1 MAPPTV
7 VSRSKDSI
15 ELTWEAPWP
24 PGGIITEY
32 DIGYTMEVTNWK
44 VLIVS
49 SDTRGKSIGDLQY
62 NTTHWFR
69 IRAKT
74 NLGYGEY
81 SETIE
86 TITVEGKPGPPS
98 NFTATSRSQTSL
110 EFSWKAPRVRNGIIT
125 GYKIECYTDGKGVS
139 AELSMHA
146 RSYMFKQLVSG
157 TRYTC
162 SLKAKTSAGYGNSSQ
177 LVTWTE
183 PKDSEIGGIVGGVV
197 GATFV
202 AAVVVMAIVITLLRR
217 RRREREANSSRSVPE
232 REVSNLGLE
241 HCSEDTDYEHPMRH
255 WQETLYTDLVLRSN
269 DDVEQPVTG
278 GLGEDR
284 SRF

>member
-44 VLIVS
+44 
-49 SDTRGKSIGDLQY
+49 
-62 NTTHWFR
+62 